1 MPQDNEFG
9 MTEFKFPHE
18 LEEEKKLEISAEEDK
33 IEIEIED
40 DTPEED
46 RGRKPMDIEAVKKL
60 EVEVDE
66 LDKYSAEAKEKMV
79 QMKKVWHDERRA
91 KEEAAR
97 EREEAVRVAR
107 QLFDENKKLKQAYS
121 TGEKTYIE
129 TVQNATELELEV
141 AKRGYKE
148 ALETGDSD
156 RIVEAQARLND
167 AAIKSDKVKN
177 FRPSALQDEENEVQ
191 IPQLQEKPIAPDTKT
206 QQWTEKNPW
215 FGPKKSMTAYALGLH
230 EELIDEYGKTFVG
243 TDQYFQRIDKE
254 MRKVFSE
261 YFDTLEPQTKVDV
274 EDEPQKTQPKTKPST
289 VVAPATRSTS
299 SKQIKLAPRQV
310 ALARK
315 LGLTPE
321 QYAREL
327 LKMEARNG

>member
-1 MPQDNEFG
+1 MAENNEFG
-9 MTEFKFPHE
+9 MQEFKFPHE
-18 LEEEKKLEISAEEDK
+18 LDEDKNVSVSAEEDR
-33 IEIEIED
+33 IEIEIDD
-40 DTPEED
+40 DTPEQD
-46 RGRKPMDIEAVKKL
+46 RGVKPMPKEIVQKL
-60 EVEVDE
+60 EEDE
-66 LDKYSAEAKEKMV
+66 LDKYSAEAKEKLA
-79 QMKKVWHDERRA
+79 QLKKVWHDERRE
-91 KEEAAR
+91 KEAAMR
-97 EREEAVRVAR
+97 EQQEAVRVAQR
-107 QLFDENKKLKQAYS
+107 LLDENKKLKQAYS

-141 AKRGYKE
+141 AKRSYKE

-156 RIVEAQARLND
+156 RIVEAQAKLNS

-177 FRPSALQDEENEVQ
+177 FQPTALQEEENEVQ
-191 IPQLQEKPIAPDTKT
+191 IPQLQERPVTPDAKT
-206 QQWTEKNPW
+206 QEWTEKNAW

-230 EELIDEYGKTFVG
+230 EELIDEYGKGFVG

-274 EDEPQKTQPKTKPST
+274 EEESKPSPKSKPST

-299 SKQIKLAPRQV
+299 SKQIRLKPSQI

-315 LGLTPE
+315 LGLSPE

>member
-1 MPQDNEFG
+1 MPEDNEFG
-9 MTEFKFPHE
+9 MQEFKFPHE
-18 LEEEKKLEISAEEDK
+18 LEEEKNLTISAEEDK
-33 IEIEIED
+33 IEIEIDD
-40 DTPEED
+40 DTPPED
-46 RGRKPMDIEAVKKL
+46 RGVKPMPKEIVQKL
-60 EVEVDE
+60 EEDE
-66 LDKYSAEAKEKMV
+66 LDKYSAEAKEKLA
-79 QMKKVWHDERRA
+79 QLKKVWHDERRE
-91 KEEAAR
+91 KEAALR
-97 EREEAVRVAR
+97 EQQEAVRVAQR
-107 QLFDENKKLKQAYS
+107 LFDENKKLKQAYS

-156 RIVEAQARLND
+156 RIVEAQAKLNA
-167 AAIKSDKVKN
+167 AAIKSDKVKD
-177 FRPSALQDEENEVQ
+177 FRPSALQEEENEVQ
-191 IPQLQEKPIAPDTKT
+191 IPQLQERPVTPDAKT
-206 QQWTEKNPW
+206 QEWTDKNPW
-215 FGPKKSMTAYALGLH
+215 FGAKKSMTAYALGLH
-230 EELIDEYGKTFVG
+230 EELIDEYGKNFVA

-261 YFDTLEPQTKVDV
+261 YFDTTEPQTKVEV
-274 EDEPQKTQPKTKPST
+274 EEESKPSPKSKPST

-299 SKQIKLAPRQV
+299 SKQIRLKPSQI

-315 LGLTPE
+315 LGLSPE

>member
-1 MPQDNEFG
+1 MAENNEFG
-9 MTEFKFPHE
+9 MQEFKFPHE
-18 LEEEKKLEISAEEDK
+18 LDEDKNVSISTEEDR

-40 DTPEED
+40 DTPPED
-46 RGRKPMDIEAVKKL
+46 RGVKPMPKEIVQKL
-60 EVEVDE
+60 EEDE
-66 LDKYSAEAKEKMV
+66 LDTYSAEAKEKLA
-79 QMKKVWHDERRA
+79 QLKKVWHDERRRA
-91 KEEAAR
+91 DSSDR
-97 EREEAVRVAR
+97 EREEAINVAQR
-107 QLFDENKKLKQAYS
+107 LFAENKKLKQAYS

-156 RIVEAQARLND
+156 RIVEAQAKLNS
-167 AAIKSDKVKN
+167 AAIKSDKVKD
-177 FRPSALQDEENEVQ
+177 FRPSALQEQENEVQ
-191 IPQLQEKPIAPDTKT
+191 IPQLQERPVTPDAKT
-206 QQWTEKNPW
+206 QEWTEKNVW

-274 EDEPQKTQPKTKPST
+274 EEESKPSQKSKPST

-299 SKQIKLAPRQV
+299 SKQIRLKPSQI

-315 LGLTPE
+315 LGLSPE

>member
-1 MPQDNEFG
+1 MAENNEFG
-9 MTEFKFPHE
+9 MQEFKFPHE
-18 LEEEKKLEISAEEDK
+18 LDEDKNVSVSAEEDR

-40 DTPEED
+40 DTPPED
-46 RGRKPMDIEAVKKL
+46 RGVKPMPKEIVQKL
-60 EVEVDE
+60 EEDE
-66 LDKYSAEAKEKMV
+66 LDKYSAEAKEKLA
-79 QMKKVWHDERRA
+79 QLKKVWHDERRRA
-91 KEEAAR
+91 DSSDR
-97 EREEAVRVAR
+97 EREEAINVAQR
-107 QLFDENKKLKQAYS
+107 LLDENKKLKQAYS

-141 AKRGYKE
+141 AKRYYKE

-156 RIVEAQARLND
+156 RIVEAQAKLNS
-167 AAIKSDKVKN
+167 AAIKSDKVKD
-177 FRPSALQDEENEVQ
+177 FRPSALQEQENEVQ
-191 IPQLQEKPIAPDTKT
+191 IPQLQERVVTPDAKT
-206 QQWTEKNPW
+206 QEWTEKNAW

-274 EDEPQKTQPKTKPST
+274 EEESKPSQKSKPST

-299 SKQIKLAPRQV
+299 SKQIRLKPSQI

-315 LGLTPE
+315 LGLSPE

>member
-1 MPQDNEFG
+1 MAENNEFG
-9 MTEFKFPHE
+9 MQEFKFPHE
-18 LEEEKKLEISAEEDK
+18 LDEDKNVSVSAEEDR

-40 DTPEED
+40 DTPPED
-46 RGRKPMDIEAVKKL
+46 RGVKPMPKEIVQKL
-60 EVEVDE
+60 EEDE
-66 LDKYSAEAKEKMV
+66 LDKYSAEAKEKLA
-79 QMKKVWHDERRA
+79 QLKKVWHDERRRA
-91 KEEAAR
+91 DSSDR
-97 EREEAVRVAR
+97 EREEAINVAQR
-107 QLFDENKKLKQAYS
+107 LFEENKKLKQAYS

-156 RIVEAQARLND
+156 RIVEAQAKLNS
-167 AAIKSDKVKN
+167 AAIKSDKVKD
-177 FRPSALQDEENEVQ
+177 FRPSALQEQENEVQ
-191 IPQLQEKPIAPDTKT
+191 IPQLQERPVTPDAKT
-206 QQWTEKNPW
+206 QEWTEKNAW

-274 EDEPQKTQPKTKPST
+274 EEESKPSQKSKPST

-299 SKQIKLAPRQV
+299 SKQIRLKPSQI

-315 LGLTPE
+315 LGLSPE

>member
-9 MTEFKFPHE
+9 MQEFKFPHE
-18 LEEEKKLEISAEEDK
+18 LEEEKNLSVSAEEDK
-33 IEIEIED
+33 IEIEIDD
-40 DTPEED
+40 DTPEQD
-46 RGRKPMDIEAVKKL
+46 RNVKPMPKEIVQKL
-60 EVEVDE
+60 EEDE
-66 LDKYSAEAKEKMV
+66 LDKYSAEAKERLA
-79 QMKKVWHDERRA
+79 QLKKVWHDERRE
-91 KEEAAR
+91 KEAAVR
-97 EREEAVRVAR
+97 EQQEAVRVAQR
-107 QLFDENKKLKQAYS
+107 LFDENKKLKQAYS

-129 TVQNATELELEV
+129 TVQGAAELELEV
-141 AKRGYKE
+141 AKRYYKE
-148 ALETGDSD
+148 ALEAGDSD
-156 RIVEAQARLND
+156 RIVEAQSKLNS
-167 AAIKSDKVKN
+167 AAIKSDKVKD
-177 FRPSALQDEENEVQ
+177 FRPSALQEEENELQ
-191 IPQLQEKPIAPDTKT
+191 IQQMQEKPVTPDAKT
-206 QQWTEKNPW
+206 QEWTEKNTW

-230 EELIDEYGKTFVG
+230 EELTDEYGKNFVG

-274 EDEPQKTQPKTKPST
+274 EEESKPSQKSKPST

-299 SKQIKLAPRQV
+299 SKQIRLKPSQI

-315 LGLTPE
+315 LGLSPE

>member
-18 LEEEKKLEISAEEDK
+18 LEEEKNLSVSAEEDR
-33 IEIEIED
+33 IEIEIDD

-46 RGRKPMDIEAVKKL
+46 RGREPMPVEAVKKL

-66 LDKYSAEAKEKMV
+66 LDKYSSEAKEKMI

-91 KEEAAR
+91 KEAAAR
-97 EREEAVRVAR
+97 EREEAISVAQR
-107 QLFDENKKLKQAYS
+107 LLDENKRLKQAYS

-129 TVQNATELELEV
+129 TVQGAAELELEV
-141 AKRGYKE
+141 AKRSYKE

-156 RIVEAQARLND
+156 RIVEAQSKLN
-167 AAIKSDKVKN
+167 AASIKSEKVKD

-191 IPQLQEKPIAPDTKT
+191 IPQLQEKVPQPDTKT

-215 FGPKKSMTAYALGLH
+215 FGAKKPMTAYALGLH

-261 YFDTLEPQTKVDV
+261 YFDTVEPQTKVEV
-274 EDEPQKTQPKTKPST
+274 EDEPQKAQPKSKPST

-299 SKQIKLAPRQV
+299 SKQIRLKPSQI
-310 ALARK
+310 ALAKK
-315 LGLTPE
+315 LGLSPE

-327 LKMEARNG
+327 LKMEAR

>member
-1 MPQDNEFG
+1 MAENNEFG
-9 MTEFKFPHE
+9 MQEFKFPHE
-18 LEEEKKLEISAEEDK
+18 LDEDKNVSVSAEEDK

-40 DTPEED
+40 DTPEQD
-46 RGRKPMDIEAVKKL
+46 RGVKPMPKEIVQKL
-60 EVEVDE
+60 EEDE
-66 LDKYSAEAKEKMV
+66 LDKYSAEAKEKLA
-79 QMKKVWHDERRA
+79 QLKKVWHDERRE
-91 KEEAAR
+91 KEAALR
-97 EREEAVRVAR
+97 EQQEAVRVAQR
-107 QLFDENKKLKQAYS
+107 LFDENKKLKQAYS

-129 TVQNATELELEV
+129 TVQGAAELELEV
-141 AKRGYKE
+141 AKRSYKE

-156 RIVEAQARLND
+156 RIVEAQSKLNS
-167 AAIKSDKVKN
+167 AAIKSDKVKD
-177 FRPSALQDEENEVQ
+177 FRPSALQEDENEVQ
-191 IPQLQEKPIAPDTKT
+191 IPQLQEKPVTPDAKT
-206 QQWTEKNPW
+206 QEWTEKNAW

-261 YFDTLEPQTKVDV
+261 YFDTLEPQTKVEV
-274 EDEPQKTQPKTKPST
+274 EEESKPSQKSKPST

-299 SKQIKLAPRQV
+299 SKQIRLKPSQI

-315 LGLTPE
+315 LGLSPE

>member
-1 MPQDNEFG
+1 MAENNEFG
-9 MTEFKFPHE
+9 MQEFKFPHE
-18 LEEEKKLEISAEEDK
+18 LDEDKNVLVSAEEDR

-40 DTPEED
+40 DTPPED
-46 RGRKPMDIEAVKKL
+46 RGVKPMPKEIVQKL
-60 EVEVDE
+60 EEDE
-66 LDKYSAEAKEKMV
+66 LDKYSAEAKEKLA
-79 QMKKVWHDERRA
+79 QLKKVWHDERRRA
-91 KEEAAR
+91 DSSDR
-97 EREEAVRVAR
+97 EREEAINVAQR
-107 QLFDENKKLKQAYS
+107 LFEENKKLKQAYS

-156 RIVEAQARLND
+156 RIVEAQAKLNS
-167 AAIKSDKVKN
+167 AAIKSDKVKD
-177 FRPSALQDEENEVQ
+177 FRPSALQEQENEVQ
-191 IPQLQEKPIAPDTKT
+191 IPQLQERPVTPDAKT
-206 QQWTEKNPW
+206 QEWTEKNAW

-274 EDEPQKTQPKTKPST
+274 EEESKPSQKSKPST

-299 SKQIKLAPRQV
+299 SKQIRLKPSQI

-315 LGLTPE
+315 LGLSPE

>member
-1 MPQDNEFG
+1 MPENNEFG
-9 MTEFKFPHE
+9 MQEFKFPHE
-18 LEEEKKLEISAEEDK
+18 LDEDKNVSISAEEDK

-40 DTPEED
+40 DTPPED
-46 RGRKPMDIEAVKKL
+46 RGVKPMPKEIVQKL
-60 EVEVDE
+60 EEDE
-66 LDKYSAEAKEKMV
+66 LDKYSAEAKEKLA
-79 QMKKVWHDERRA
+79 QLKKVWHDERRE
-91 KEEAAR
+91 KEAALR
-97 EREEAVRVAR
+97 EQQEAVRVAQR
-107 QLFDENKKLKQAYS
+107 LLDENKKLKQAYS

-141 AKRGYKE
+141 AKRSYKE

-156 RIVEAQARLND
+156 RIVEAQSKLNA
-167 AAIKSDKVKN
+167 AAIKSDKVKD
-177 FRPSALQDEENEVQ
+177 FRPSALQEEENEVQ
-191 IPQLQEKPIAPDTKT
+191 IPQLQQKPVTPDAKT
-206 QQWTEKNPW
+206 QEWTEKNTW

-230 EELIDEYGKTFVG
+230 EELIDEYGKNFVG

-261 YFDTLEPQTKVDV
+261 YFDTLEPQTKVEV
-274 EDEPQKTQPKTKPST
+274 EEESKPSPKSKPST

-299 SKQIKLAPRQV
+299 SKQIRLKPSQI

-315 LGLTPE
+315 LGLSPE

>member
-1 MPQDNEFG
+1 MAENNEFG
-9 MTEFKFPHE
+9 MQEFKFPHE
-18 LEEEKKLEISAEEDK
+18 LEEEKNVSVSAEEDR
-33 IEIEIED
+33 IEIEIDD
-40 DTPEED
+40 DTPPED
-46 RGRKPMDIEAVKKL
+46 RGVKPMPKEIVQKL
-60 EVEVDE
+60 EEDE
-66 LDKYSAEAKEKMV
+66 LDKYSAEAKEKLA
-79 QMKKVWHDERRA
+79 QLKKVWHDERRE
-91 KEEAAR
+91 KEAALR
-97 EREEAVRVAR
+97 EQQEAVRVAQR
-107 QLFDENKKLKQAYS
+107 LLDENKKLKQAYS

-141 AKRGYKE
+141 AKRSYKE

-156 RIVEAQARLND
+156 RIVEAQSKLNA
-167 AAIKSDKVKN
+167 AAIKSDKVKD
-177 FRPSALQDEENEVQ
+177 FRPSALQEEENEVQ
-191 IPQLQEKPIAPDTKT
+191 IPQLQQKPVTPDAKT
-206 QQWTEKNPW
+206 QEWTEKNTW

-230 EELIDEYGKTFVG
+230 EELIDEYGKNFVG

-261 YFDTLEPQTKVDV
+261 YFDTLEPQTKVEV
-274 EDEPQKTQPKTKPST
+274 EEESKPSPKSKPST

-299 SKQIKLAPRQV
+299 SKQIRLKPSQI

-315 LGLTPE
+315 LGLSPE

>member
-9 MTEFKFPHE
+9 MQEFKFPHE
-18 LEEEKKLEISAEEDK
+18 LEEEKNVSVSAEEDR

-40 DTPEED
+40 DTPEQD
-46 RGRKPMDIEAVKKL
+46 RGREPMPVEAVKKL

-66 LDKYSAEAKEKMV
+66 LDKYSAEAKEKMI

-91 KEEAAR
+91 KESASR
-97 EREEAVRVAR
+97 EREEAIRVAQ
-107 QLFDENKKLKQAYS
+107 QLLEENKKLKKAYT
-121 TGEKTYIE
+121 TGEQEYLN
-129 TVQNATELELEV
+129 TVKNATELELDV

-156 RIVEAQARLND
+156 RIVEAQSKLN
-167 AAIKSDKVKN
+167 AASIKADRVNN
-177 FRPSALQDEENEVQ
+177 FKPSALQEQENEVQ
-191 IPQLQEKPIAPDTKT
+191 IPQLQETSVTPDTKT
-206 QQWTEKNPW
+206 REWTEKNTW
-215 FGPKKSMTAYALGLH
+215 FGNKKSMTAYALGLH
-230 EELIDEYGKTFVG
+230 EELIDEYGKDFVS
-243 TDQYFQRIDKE
+243 TDQYFNRIDNAVREAFPK
-254 MRKVFSE
+254 
-261 YFDTLEPQTKVDV
+261 YFDALEPQTQVEI
-274 EDEPQKTQPKTKPST
+274 EDEPQKAQPKAKPST

-321 QYAREL
+321 QYAREFA
-327 LKMEARNG
+327 KTGGQNG

>member
-1 MPQDNEFG
+1 
-9 MTEFKFPHE
+9 
-18 LEEEKKLEISAEEDK
+18 
-33 IEIEIED
+33 
-40 DTPEED
+40 
-46 RGRKPMDIEAVKKL
+46 
-60 EVEVDE
+60 
-66 LDKYSAEAKEKMV
+66 
-79 QMKKVWHDERRA
+79 VWHDERRRA
-91 KEEAAR
+91 DSSDR
-97 EREEAVRVAR
+97 EREEAINVAQR
-107 QLFDENKKLKQAYS
+107 LFEENKKLKQAYS

-156 RIVEAQARLND
+156 RIVEAQAKLNS
-167 AAIKSDKVKN
+167 AAIKSDKVKD
-177 FRPSALQDEENEVQ
+177 FRPSALQEQENEVQ
-191 IPQLQEKPIAPDTKT
+191 IPQLQERPVTPDAKT
-206 QQWTEKNPW
+206 QEWTEKNAW

-274 EDEPQKTQPKTKPST
+274 EEESKPSQKSKPST

-299 SKQIKLAPRQV
+299 SKQIRLKPSQI

-315 LGLTPE
+315 LGLSPE

>member
-1 MPQDNEFG
+1 MAENNEFG
-9 MTEFKFPHE
+9 MQEFKFPHE
-18 LEEEKKLEISAEEDK
+18 LEEEKNVSVSAEEDK

-40 DTPEED
+40 DTPEQD
-46 RGRKPMDIEAVKKL
+46 RGVTPMPKVIVQKL
-60 EVEVDE
+60 EEDE
-66 LDKYSAEAKEKMV
+66 LDKYSAEAREKLT
-79 QMKKVWHDERRA
+79 QLKKVWHDERRE
-91 KEEAAR
+91 KEAALR
-97 EREEAVRVAR
+97 EQQEAVRVAQR
-107 QLFDENKKLKQAYS
+107 LFDENKKLKQAYS

-156 RIVEAQARLND
+156 RIVEAQAKLNS

-177 FRPSALQDEENEVQ
+177 FQPSALQEHENEVQ
-191 IPQLQEKPIAPDTKT
+191 IPQLQERPVTPDAKT
-206 QQWTEKNPW
+206 QEWTEKNAW

-230 EELIDEYGKTFVG
+230 EELIDEYGKGFVG

-274 EDEPQKTQPKTKPST
+274 EEESKPSPKSKPST

-299 SKQIKLAPRQV
+299 SKQIRLKPSQI

-315 LGLTPE
+315 LGLSPE

>member
-18 LEEEKKLEISAEEDK
+18 LEEEKNVSVSAEEDR

-40 DTPEED
+40 DTPEQD
-46 RGRKPMDIEAVKKL
+46 RGREPMPVEAVKKL

-66 LDKYSAEAKEKMV
+66 LDKYSAEAKEKMI

-91 KEEAAR
+91 KEAASR
-97 EREEAVRVAR
+97 EREEAIRVAQ
-107 QLFDENKKLKQAYS
+107 QLLEENKKLKKAYS
-121 TGEKTYIE
+121 TGEQEYLN
-129 TVQNATELELEV
+129 TVKNATELELDV

-156 RIVEAQARLND
+156 RIVEAQSKLNA
-167 AAIKSDKVKN
+167 AAIKVDRVNN
-177 FRPSALQDEENEVQ
+177 FKPSALQEQENEVQ
-191 IPQLQEKPIAPDTKT
+191 IPQLQEKTVAPDTKT
-206 QQWTEKNPW
+206 REWTEKNTW
-215 FGPKKSMTAYALGLH
+215 FGNKKSMTAYALGLH
-230 EELIDEYGKTFVG
+230 EELIDEYGKDFVS
-243 TDQYFQRIDKE
+243 TDQYFKRIDTAVREAFPK
-254 MRKVFSE
+254 
-261 YFDTLEPQTKVDV
+261 YFDALEPQTQVEI
-274 EDEPQKTQPKTKPST
+274 EDEPQKAQPKTKPST

-321 QYAREL
+321 QYAREFA
-327 LKMEARNG
+327 KTGGQNG

>member
-1 MPQDNEFG
+1 MAENNEFG
-9 MTEFKFPHE
+9 MQEFKFPHE
-18 LEEEKKLEISAEEDK
+18 LEEEKNVSISAEEDK

-40 DTPEED
+40 DTPEQD
-46 RGRKPMDIEAVKKL
+46 RGVTPMPKVIVQKL
-60 EVEVDE
+60 EEDE
-66 LDKYSAEAKEKMV
+66 LDKYSAEAREKLT
-79 QMKKVWHDERRA
+79 QLKKVWHDERRE
-91 KEEAAR
+91 KEAALR
-97 EREEAVRVAR
+97 EQQEAVRVAQR
-107 QLFDENKKLKQAYS
+107 LLDENKKLKQAYS

-156 RIVEAQARLND
+156 RIVEAQAKLNS

-177 FRPSALQDEENEVQ
+177 FQPTALQEEENEVQ
-191 IPQLQEKPIAPDTKT
+191 IPQLQQKPVTPDAKT
-206 QQWTEKNPW
+206 QEWTEKNTW

-230 EELIDEYGKTFVG
+230 EELIDEYGKNFVG

-261 YFDTLEPQTKVDV
+261 YFDTLEPQTKVEV
-274 EDEPQKTQPKTKPST
+274 EEESKPSPKSKPST

-299 SKQIKLAPRQV
+299 SKQIRLKPSQI

-315 LGLTPE
+315 LGLSPE

>member
-1 MPQDNEFG
+1 MPKEIVQ
-9 MTEFKFPHE
+9 K
-18 LEEEKKLEISAEEDK
+18 LEE
-33 IEIEIED
+33 
-40 DTPEED
+40 
-46 RGRKPMDIEAVKKL
+46 
-60 EVEVDE
+60 DE
-66 LDKYSAEAKEKMV
+66 LDKYSAEAKEKLA
-79 QMKKVWHDERRA
+79 QLKKVWHDERRE
-91 KEEAAR
+91 KEAALR
-97 EREEAVRVAR
+97 EQQEAVRVAQR
-107 QLFDENKKLKQAYS
+107 LLDENKKLKQAYS

-177 FRPSALQDEENEVQ
+177 FRPSALQEEENEVQ
-191 IPQLQEKPIAPDTKT
+191 IPQLQEKPVTPDAKT
-206 QQWTEKNPW
+206 QEWTEKNPW
-215 FGPKKSMTAYALGLH
+215 FGAKKSMTAYALGLH
-230 EELIDEYGKTFVG
+230 EELIDEYGKNFVA

-261 YFDTLEPQTKVDV
+261 YFDTSEPQTKVEV
-274 EDEPQKTQPKTKPST
+274 EEESKPSPKSKPST

-299 SKQIKLAPRQV
+299 SKQIRLKPSQI

-315 LGLTPE
+315 LGLSPE

>member
-9 MTEFKFPHE
+9 MQEFKFPHE
-18 LEEEKKLEISAEEDK
+18 LEDNKNVSVSAEDDNIQ
-33 IEIEIED
+33 IEIDD

-79 QMKKVWHDERRA
+79 QMKKVWHDERRRA
-91 KEEAAR
+91 DASDR
-97 EREEAVRVAR
+97 ERQEAINLAKRVIE
-107 QLFDENKKLKQAYS
+107 ENKKLKHAYS
-121 TGEKTYIE
+121 TGEKTFIE

-167 AAIKSDKVKN
+167 AAIKSDKVKY
-177 FRPSALQDEENEVQ
+177 FRPSALQDEGNEVQ
-191 IPQLQEKPIAPDTKT
+191 IEQLQEKSIAPDTKT
-206 QQWTEKNPW
+206 QQWTENNPW

-261 YFDTLEPQTKVDV
+261 YFNTLEPQTKVDV

-299 SKQIKLAPRQV
+299 SKQIRLKQSQI

>member
-9 MTEFKFPHE
+9 MQEFKFPHE
-18 LEEEKKLEISAEEDK
+18 LEEEKNLSVSAEEDK
-33 IEIEIED
+33 IEIEIDD
-40 DTPEED
+40 DTPEQD
-46 RGRKPMDIEAVKKL
+46 RGVTPMPKEIVQKL
-60 EVEVDE
+60 EEDE
-66 LDKYSAEAKEKMV
+66 LDKYSAEAKEKLS
-79 QMKKVWHDERRA
+79 QLKKVWHDERRE
-91 KEEAAR
+91 KEAALR
-97 EREEAVRVAR
+97 EQQEAINVAKR
-107 QLFDENKKLKQAYS
+107 LLEENKKLKQAYS

-129 TVQNATELELEV
+129 TVQGAAELELEV
-141 AKRGYKE
+141 AKRSYKE

-156 RIVEAQARLND
+156 RIVEAQSKLNS
-167 AAIKSDKVKN
+167 AAIKSDKVKD
-177 FRPSALQDEENEVQ
+177 FRPSALQEEENEVQ
-191 IPQLQEKPIAPDTKT
+191 IPQLQERPVTPDAKT
-206 QQWTEKNPW
+206 QEWTEKNAW

-261 YFDTLEPQTKVDV
+261 YFDTLEPQTKVEV
-274 EDEPQKTQPKTKPST
+274 EEESKPSQKSKPST

-299 SKQIKLAPRQV
+299 SKQIRLKPSQI

-315 LGLTPE
+315 LGLSPE